1 MISTLTRRVQM
12 VAAVPGTLGV
22 VISRLRLRRLANLVN
37 GSTLAGLALA
47 RAGGARVSEGPH
59 GLRLAAGYRAWFPA
73 PRAPAVTVGDVV
85 LLRMPLDAAL
95 RRPALL
101 RHEAVHAAQWAWFL
115 GPLGF
120 LPAYGLAAAWSWL
133 RLRDAALA
141 NWFEVR
147 AGLEDGG
154 YLRPGSPRPG
164 PPSASRRRR
173 RR

>member
-1 MISTLTRRVQM
+1 M
-12 VAAVPGTLGV
+12 
-22 VISRLRLRRLANLVN
+22 SRLRLRRLANLLN
-37 GSTLAGLALA
+37 GSTPAGLALA
-47 RAGGARVSEGPH
+47 RAGGARVSDGPH

-115 GPLGF
+115 GPVGF

-147 AGLEDGG
+147 AGLEEGG
-154 YLRPGSPRPG
+154 YVRPGSRPRARPSG
-164 PPSASRRRR
+164 PRRRTPR
-173 RR
+173 

>member
-1 MISTLTRRVQM
+1 MISTLTGRVQM
-12 VAAVPGTLGV
+12 VGRSGEHTGPVM
-22 VISRLRLRRLANLVN
+22 SRLRLRRLANLLN
-37 GSTLAGLALA
+37 GSTPAGLALA
-47 RAGGARVSEGPH
+47 RAGGARVSDGPH

-95 RRPALL
+95 RHPALL

-133 RLRDAALA
+133 RLRDTALA

-154 YLRPGSPRPG
+154 YLRPGSRPRAR
-164 PPSASRRRR
+164 PSGSRRRTPR
-173 RR
+173 